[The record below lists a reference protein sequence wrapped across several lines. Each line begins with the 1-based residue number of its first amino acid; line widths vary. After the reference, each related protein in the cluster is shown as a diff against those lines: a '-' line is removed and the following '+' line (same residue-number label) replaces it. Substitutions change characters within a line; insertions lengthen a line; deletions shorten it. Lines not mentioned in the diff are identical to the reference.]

1 MLESDELK
9 LKIIN
14 LLREEDRTL
23 GQIKK
28 AMKIAHHYTLTNALE
43 FLQKINLIEII
54 PKGDKLGSKIVR
66 LKK

>member
-1 MLESDELK
+1 MLQSDKLK
-9 LKIIN
+9 LDILD
-14 LLREEDRTL
+14 LLRESERTL

-43 FLQKINLIEII
+43 LLEKIELIEII

-66 LKK
+66 LKR